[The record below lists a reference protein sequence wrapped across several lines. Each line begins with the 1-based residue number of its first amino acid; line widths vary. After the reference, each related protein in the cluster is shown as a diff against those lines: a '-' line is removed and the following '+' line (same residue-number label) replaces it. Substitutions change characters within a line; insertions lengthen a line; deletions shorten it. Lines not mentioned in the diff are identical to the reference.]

1 MMRMNIKKLTL
12 ALSLGAVVAGTGL
25 TGCATPDR
33 TAERRLE
40 DSRVSHGVK
49 EALDNNPIYK
59 FQDVQVATFNGIVQ
73 LNGFANISDQKAEA
87 AKVAQGVPG
96 VRQLINN
103 ISLKPQ
109 EKLEPATGRY
119 AVDNPPASGQNAKSG
134 AK

>member
-1 MMRMNIKKLTL
+1 MRMNLKKLTL

-25 TGCATPDR
+25 TGCATADR

-40 DSRVSHGVK
+40 DRRVSRRVK

-59 FQDVQVATFNGIVQ
+59 FQDVQVATFDGVVQ
-73 LNGFANISDQKAEA
+73 LNGFANIQDQKGEA

-109 EKLEPATGRY
+109 EKLEPTTGRY
-119 AVDNPPASGQNAKSG
+119 AAVDNSSASGQNGKASAK
-134 AK
+134 